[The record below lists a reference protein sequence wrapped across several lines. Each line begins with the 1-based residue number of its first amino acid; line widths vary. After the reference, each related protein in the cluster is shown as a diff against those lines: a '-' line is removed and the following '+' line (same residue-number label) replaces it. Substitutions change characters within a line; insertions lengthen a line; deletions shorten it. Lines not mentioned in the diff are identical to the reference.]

1 MSDGMGY
8 VIKLCRKAFLNA
20 TNDIFSIMIMRNR
33 SSFLR
38 RREFMTL
45 VLCGCLAVSGCS
57 DQRASSP
64 PSTTAGNVSGSGSGA
79 SGPKRLIFITN
90 GDDPF
95 WDACNAG
102 LIEGAKQFGIESQG
116 LRVVMEKNNATAQ
129 GQIEKLRQ
137 LASQSDVAGVAIS
150 VIQAENAAI
159 VEEMKNLA
167 AKGVKVITVDGDVNR
182 NTFRDARPFYI
193 GTDNIEGGRLLGTA
207 ARTLLEGRGKTSGGY
222 VQFAGFTDNDNAR
235 ARMNGFKE
243 AVGSGFTESDRMSDE
258 MDLSKARDN
267 VRTALVNHPDLVAL
281 VGIWAYNAPAIAEV
295 TQERGVRDRMTVIT
309 FDAQAAALNH
319 MADGTIDAMV
329 VQNPFEMGIQTV
341 RLLKAMLGGDEATIK
356 EMFPRRGEPDGD
368 IYTTGLRLIVPSD
381 TSPLGSGKLNTKNV
395 EIMPLPAFRE
405 WLAKYGLSSS

>member
-1 MSDGMGY
+1 MH
-8 VIKLCRKAFLNA
+8 KHP
-20 TNDIFSIMIMRNR
+20 
-33 SSFLR
+33 SSLR
-38 RREFMTL
+38 RRECMTL
-45 VLCGCLAVSGCS
+45 VLCGYLALSGCS
-57 DQRASSP
+57 EQRAVA
-64 PSTTAGNVSGSGSGA
+64 PSTTTAGAPSVSGSGS

-137 LASQSDVAGVAIS
+137 LGSQSDVAGVAIS

-182 NTFRDARPFYI
+182 EKFRDARSFYL
-193 GTDNIEGGRLLGTA
+193 GTDNIEGGRLLGSA
-207 ARTLLEGRGKTSGGY
+207 ARALLEGRGKTSGSY

-243 AVGSGFTESDRMSDE
+243 SVGDAFKEVDRMSDE

-267 VRTALVNHPDLVAL
+267 VRTALVNHPDLTAL

-295 TQERGVRDRMTVIT
+295 AMERGVRDRLTIIT

-319 MADGTIDAMV
+319 MAEGKIDAMV
-329 VQNPFEMGIQTV
+329 VQNPFDMGVQTV
-341 RLLKAMLGGDEATIK
+341 RLLRAMLAGDEAAVK

-368 IYTTGLRLIVPSD
+368 IYTTGLRLIVPN
-381 TSPLGSGKLNTKNV
+381 TESPLNSMKTGAESAGSKGV

>member
-1 MSDGMGY
+1 
-8 VIKLCRKAFLNA
+8 
-20 TNDIFSIMIMRNR
+20 MRNR
-33 SSFLR
+33 PSPLR
-38 RREFMTL
+38 RRDCIA
-45 VLCGCLAVSGCS
+45 VLLCTCLALSGCS
-57 DQRASSP
+57 DQRATNAPPTAAGTASGTGGGGSSSP
-64 PSTTAGNVSGSGSGA
+64 R
-79 SGPKRLIFITN
+79 RLIFITN

-102 LIEGAKQFGIESQG
+102 LVEGAKRFGIESQG
-116 LRVVMEKNNATAQ
+116 LRVVMEKNNGTAQ

-137 LASQSDVAGVAIS
+137 LGSQSDVAGVAIS

-182 NTFRDARPFYI
+182 ETFRDARPFFI
-193 GTDNIEGGRLLGTA
+193 GTDNVEGGRLLGAA
-207 ARTLLEGRGKTSGGY
+207 ARRLLESRGKTSGGY

-235 ARMNGFKE
+235 TRMNGFKE
-243 AVGSGFTESDRMSDE
+243 SVGEGYKEVDRMSDE

-295 TQERGVRDRMTVIT
+295 TQERGVRDRLTIVT

-319 MADGTIDAMV
+319 MAEGKIDAMV

-341 RLLKAMLGGDEATIK
+341 RLLRAMHAGDEATVK

-368 IYTTGLRLIVPSD
+368 IYTTGLRLIVPEAG
-381 TSPLGSGKLNTKNV
+381 SPLDANAVGEGKAGGASV
-395 EIMPLPAFRE
+395 EVMPLPAFRA
-405 WLAKYGLSSS
+405 WLATYGLSSS

>member
-1 MSDGMGY
+1 MFLSSTGADFPMN
-8 VIKLCRKAFLNA
+8 VIRTAW
-20 TNDIFSIMIMRNR
+20 
-33 SSFLR
+33 
-38 RREFMTL
+38 L
-45 VLCGCLAVSGCS
+45 VACVLTVLGGCS
-57 DQRASSP
+57 KP
-64 PSTTAGNVSGSGSGA
+64 PAPTAGSAPAASPATTSGA
-79 SGPKRLIFITN
+79 DRRFVFITN

-102 LIEGAKQFGIESQG
+102 LLEGAKRSG
-116 LRVVMEKNNATAQ
+116 LAEKGLWAVMEKGNGTAQ

-137 LASQSDVAGVAIS
+137 IASQADVAGVAIS

-182 NTFRDARPFYI
+182 SLFRDARPWYI
-193 GTDNIEGGRLLGTA
+193 GTDNIVGGRLLGAAAKAILTA
-207 ARTLLEGRGKTSGGY
+207 RGKTSGGY

-243 AVGSGFTESDRMSDE
+243 AVGEPFTEADRMSDE
-258 MDLSKARDN
+258 MDLARARDN

-295 TQERGVRDRMTVIT
+295 VEERKVRDRITTIT
-309 FDAQAAALNH
+309 FDAQAVAIERMAA
-319 MADGTIDAMV
+319 GQIDAMV

-341 RLLKAMLGGDEATIK
+341 RLLLAMHAGDEATIK
-356 EMFPRRGEPDGD
+356 EMFPQAGQPDGD
-368 IYTTGLRLIVPSD
+368 IYTTGLRLIVPD
-381 TSPLGSGKLNTKNV
+381 TDPLVKPGDIPGSGHET
-395 EIMPLPAFRE
+395 MPLSAFRE

>member
-1 MSDGMGY
+1 MRDRTFPFPRRDL
-8 VIKLCRKAFLNA
+8 V
-20 TNDIFSIMIMRNR
+20 SI
-33 SSFLR
+33 L
-38 RREFMTL
+38 
-45 VLCGCLAVSGCS
+45 LCGCLALAGCS
-57 DQRASSP
+57 DQRATNTSA
-64 PSTTAGNVSGSGSGA
+64 TTAGAPSGSGSGS

-90 GDDPF
+90 GDDPY

-137 LASQSDVAGVAIS
+137 LGSQSDVAGVAIS

-167 AKGVKVITVDGDVNR
+167 AKGVKVITVDSDVNR
-182 NTFRDARPFYI
+182 ETYRDARSFFI
-193 GTDNIEGGRLLGTA
+193 GTDNIKGGRLLGTA

-243 AVGSGFTESDRMSDE
+243 SIGSGFTEADRMSDE

-295 TQERGVRDRMTVIT
+295 AQERGVRDRLTIIT

-319 MADGTIDAMV
+319 MADGRIDAMV
-329 VQNPFEMGIQTV
+329 VQNPFDMGVQTV
-341 RLLKAMLGGDEATIK
+341 RLLRAMLAGDEATVK

-368 IYTTGLRLIVPSD
+368 IYTTGLRLIVPN
-381 TSPLGSGKLNTKNV
+381 TESPLNSMKTGGESAGSKGV

>member
-1 MSDGMGY
+1 
-8 VIKLCRKAFLNA
+8 
-20 TNDIFSIMIMRNR
+20 MRNR
-33 SSFLR
+33 PSPLR
-38 RREFMTL
+38 RRDCIA
-45 VLCGCLAVSGCS
+45 VLLCTCLALSGCS
-57 DQRASSP
+57 DQRATNAPPTAAGTASGTGGGSSSP
-64 PSTTAGNVSGSGSGA
+64 R
-79 SGPKRLIFITN
+79 RLIFITN

-102 LIEGAKQFGIESQG
+102 LVEGAKRFGIESQG
-116 LRVVMEKNNATAQ
+116 LRVVMEKNNGTAQ

-137 LASQSDVAGVAIS
+137 LGSQSDVAGVAIS

-182 NTFRDARPFYI
+182 ETFRDARPFFI
-193 GTDNIEGGRLLGTA
+193 GTDNVEGGRLLGAA
-207 ARTLLEGRGKTSGGY
+207 ARRLLESRGKTSGGY

-235 ARMNGFKE
+235 TRMNGFKE
-243 AVGSGFTESDRMSDE
+243 SVGEGYKEVDRMSDE

-295 TQERGVRDRMTVIT
+295 TQERGVRDRLTIVT
-309 FDAQAAALNH
+309 FDAQAAALNQ
-319 MADGTIDAMV
+319 MAEGKIDAMV

-341 RLLKAMLGGDEATIK
+341 RLLRAMHAGDEATVK

-368 IYTTGLRLIVPSD
+368 IYTTGLRLIVPEAG
-381 TSPLGSGKLNTKNV
+381 SPLDANAVGEGKAGDAGV
-395 EIMPLPAFRE
+395 EVMPLPAFRA
-405 WLAKYGLSSS
+405 WLATYGLSSS

>member
-1 MSDGMGY
+1 MH
-8 VIKLCRKAFLNA
+8 NHPP
-20 TNDIFSIMIMRNR
+20 SI
-33 SSFLR
+33 R
-38 RREFMTL
+38 RRECMTL
-45 VLCGCLAVSGCS
+45 FLCGYLALSGCS
-57 DQRASSP
+57 EQRAVT
-64 PSTTAGNVSGSGSGA
+64 PSTTAAGGFTASGSGS

-137 LASQSDVAGVAIS
+137 LGSQSDVAGVAIS

-182 NTFRDARPFYI
+182 EKFRDARSFYL
-193 GTDNIEGGRLLGTA
+193 GTDNIEGGRLLGSA
-207 ARTLLEGRGKTSGGY
+207 ARALLEGRGKTSGGY

-243 AVGSGFTESDRMSDE
+243 SVGDAFKEVDRMSDE

-267 VRTALVNHPDLVAL
+267 VRTALVNHPDLTAL

-295 TQERGVRDRMTVIT
+295 AMERGVRDRLTIIT

-319 MADGTIDAMV
+319 MAEGKIDAMV
-329 VQNPFEMGIQTV
+329 VQNPFDMGVQTV
-341 RLLKAMLGGDEATIK
+341 RLLRAMLASDEAVVK

-368 IYTTGLRLIVPSD
+368 IYTTGLRLIVPN
-381 TSPLGSGKLNTKNV
+381 TESPLNSIKTGAESAGSKGV

>member
-1 MSDGMGY
+1 
-8 VIKLCRKAFLNA
+8 
-20 TNDIFSIMIMRNR
+20 MRNQP
-33 SSFLR
+33 SSFPR
-38 RREFMTL
+38 RDFVPL
-45 VLCGCLAVSGCS
+45 LLCGCLALSGCS
-57 DQRASSP
+57 EQRAVT
-64 PSTTAGNVSGSGSGA
+64 PSTTAAVAPSGSGSG
-79 SGPKRLIFITN
+79 SSSPKRLIFITN

-137 LASQSDVAGVAIS
+137 LGSQSDVAGVAIS

-182 NTFRDARPFYI
+182 DTFRDARPFYI
-193 GTDNIEGGRLLGTA
+193 GTDNIEGGRLLGA
-207 ARTLLEGRGKTSGGY
+207 AAKTLLEGRGKTSGGY

-235 ARMNGFKE
+235 TRMNGFKE
-243 AVGSGFTESDRMSDE
+243 AVGGGFTEADRMSDE

-295 TQERGVRDRMTVIT
+295 TQERGVRDRLTVIT

-319 MADGTIDAMV
+319 MADGKIDAMV

-368 IYTTGLRLIVPSD
+368 IYTTGLRLIVPNAE
-381 TSPLGSGKLNTKNV
+381 SPLNSMKTGAESAGSKDV

>member
-1 MSDGMGY
+1 MRLPRRGFT
-8 VIKLCRKAFLNA
+8 AF
-20 TNDIFSIMIMRNR
+20 F
-33 SSFLR
+33 
-38 RREFMTL
+38 
-45 VLCGCLAVSGCS
+45 LCGCLALSGCS
-57 DQRASSP
+57 EQRASNP
-64 PSTTAGNVSGSGSGA
+64 TTTTAGTGSGSGSGS

-102 LIEGAKQFGIESQG
+102 LVEGAKQFGIESQG
-116 LRVVMEKNNATAQ
+116 LRVVMEKNNSTAQ

-137 LASQSDVAGVAIS
+137 LGSQSDVAGVAIS

-167 AKGVKVITVDGDVNR
+167 AKGVKVITVDSDVNR
-182 NTFRDARPFYI
+182 SKFRDARSFYI
-193 GTDNIEGGRLLGTA
+193 GTDNIEGGRLLGAA
-207 ARTLLEGRGKTSGGY
+207 ARAILEGRGKSSGGY

-235 ARMNGFKE
+235 TRMNGFKE
-243 AVGSGFTESDRMSDE
+243 SVGNGFTEADRMSDE

-295 TQERGVRDRMTVIT
+295 TQERGVRDRLTVVT

-319 MADGTIDAMV
+319 MADGKIDAMV
-329 VQNPFEMGIQTV
+329 VQNPFEMGVQTV
-341 RLLKAMLGGDEATIK
+341 RLLKAMIGSDEATVN
-356 EMFPRRGEPDGD
+356 EMFPRRAEPDGD
-368 IYTTGLRLIVPSD
+368 IYTTGLRLIVPNAE
-381 TSPLGSGKLNTKNV
+381 SPLNSMKTGGESAGTTGV

>member
-1 MSDGMGY
+1 MH
-8 VIKLCRKAFLNA
+8 KHP
-20 TNDIFSIMIMRNR
+20 
-33 SSFLR
+33 SSLR
-38 RREFMTL
+38 RRECMTL
-45 VLCGCLAVSGCS
+45 VLCGCLALAGCS
-57 DQRASSP
+57 DQRTANTSA
-64 PSTTAGNVSGSGSGA
+64 TTAGAPSGSGSGS

-90 GDDPF
+90 GDDPY

-137 LASQSDVAGVAIS
+137 LGSQSDVAGVAIS

-167 AKGVKVITVDGDVNR
+167 AKGVKVITVDSDVNR
-182 NTFRDARPFYI
+182 ETYRDARLFFI

-243 AVGSGFTESDRMSDE
+243 AIGSGFTEADRMSDE

-267 VRTALVNHPDLVAL
+267 VRTALVNHPDLTAL

-295 TQERGVRDRMTVIT
+295 AMERGVRDRLTIIT

-319 MADGTIDAMV
+319 MAEGKIDAMV
-329 VQNPFEMGIQTV
+329 VQNPFDMGVQTV
-341 RLLKAMLGGDEATIK
+341 RLLRAMLAGDEATVK

-368 IYTTGLRLIVPSD
+368 IYTTGLRLIVPN
-381 TSPLGSGKLNTKNV
+381 TESPLNSMKTGAESAGSKSV

>member
-1 MSDGMGY
+1 M
-8 VIKLCRKAFLNA
+8 
-20 TNDIFSIMIMRNR
+20 
-33 SSFLR
+33 R
-38 RREFMTL
+38 RRTL
-45 VLCGCLAVSGCS
+45 PLPRRACVAVLLSGCLLISGCS
-57 DQRASSP
+57 EQRG
-64 PSTTAGNVSGSGSGA
+64 STTAPTAGAPASAGGPGNGSSA
-79 SGPKRLIFITN
+79 PKRLIFITN

-102 LIEGAKQFGIESQG
+102 LVEGAKRSGLESQG
-116 LRVVMEKNNATAQ
+116 LRVVMEKNNGTAQ

-137 LASQSDVAGVAIS
+137 LGSQSDVAGVAIS

-182 NTFRDARPFYI
+182 EKFPDARPFYI
-193 GTDNIEGGRLLGTA
+193 GTDNSEGGRLLGTA
-207 ARTLLEGRGKTSGGY
+207 ARMLLESRGKTSGGY
-222 VQFAGFTDNDNAR
+222 AQFAGFTDNGNAR
-235 ARMNGFKE
+235 ARMNGFQE
-243 AVGSGFTESDRMSDE
+243 AVGGGFREVDRMSDE

-267 VRTALVNHPDLVAL
+267 VRTALVNHPDLAAL

-295 TQERGVRDRMTVIT
+295 VQERDVRDRLTIVT

-319 MADGTIDAMV
+319 MADGRIDAMV

-341 RLLKAMLGGDEATIK
+341 RLLRAMHEGDEATVK

-381 TSPLGSGKLNTKNV
+381 ASPLGGGKMNMKNV
-395 EIMPLPAFRE
+395 EVMPLPEFRE
-405 WLAKYGLSSS
+405 WLASYGLSSS